1 MNISLLCKWRWLLE
15 SEEGLWQNIVKIKY
29 GRGSPICLIIYKGVE
44 ELRSTMGIGLVS
56 GLMLGWWTFFV
67 SSCNT
72 LCYGNFNESH
82 KQITRACYEPKSK
95 GGIQKQSF
103 RFKLS

>member
-1 MNISLLCKWRWLLE
+1 MRWQRICRSKRKGCLGIKSLRKTNISLLCKWRWLLE

-67 SSCNT
+67 SSSNT
-72 LCYGNFNESH
+72 LCYGNFNKSH
-82 KQITRACYEPKSK
+82 
-95 GGIQKQSF
+95 
-103 RFKLS
+103 